1 MGVKYRRA
9 SDGNRRLL
17 VSWKMCYG
25 RFVETC
31 SSVDIDR
38 VDNVICIFTSVE
50 RL

>member
-1 MGVKYRRA
+1 MGVKDGRA
-9 SDGNRRLL
+9 SDGNRGFL

-38 VDNVICIFTSVE
+38 IDNVI
-50 RL
+50 

>member
-1 MGVKYRRA
+1 MSVKYRRA

-38 VDNVICIFTSVE
+38 VDNVICIFPSVE

>member
-1 MGVKYRRA
+1 MGVKDRRA
-9 SDGNRRLL
+9 PDGDRRLL

-38 VDNVICIFTSVE
+38 VDNVICIFPSVE

>member
-1 MGVKYRRA
+1 MGVKDRRA

-38 VDNVICIFTSVE
+38 VDNVICIFPSVE

>member
-1 MGVKYRRA
+1 MGVKDRRA

-17 VSWKMCYG
+17 VSWKMGYG

-38 VDNVICIFTSVE
+38 VDNVICSLPSIE
-50 RL
+50 RM

>member
-1 MGVKYRRA
+1 MGVKDRRA

-38 VDNVICIFTSVE
+38 IDNVICIFPSVE